1 MLPKTVIHLYDTL
14 KNKSFNMHKES
25 STPLKV
31 TPAHFQK
38 LTNQK
43 KLQKRRR
50 SNAAQDSH
58 PFI

>member
-14 KNKSFNMHKES
+14 KNKSFSMHKES
-25 STPLKV
+25 SSPLKV
-31 TPAHFQK
+31 TPAHLQK

-43 KLQKRRR
+43 KIEKRSR